1 MQTPLSVTIGVRY
14 SRARKSS
21 GLLSFV
27 STVAML
33 GVALGVT
40 VLIVALAVMN
50 GSIAFLRAEALKSL
64 PHIVVTGDS
73 VQSQLEPLRLA
84 FAASDGVESVLAV
97 TEFEALI
104 SQSGVN
110 DFAEVRGIDAQ
121 FSEAIAGNQGA
132 RAQELLDRLQAT
144 PDGAIID
151 SRLAARLGLSGTQE
165 LNLTA
170 IDSLLR
176 QSDVQSQGFIVLG
189 FADFGAY
196 GGGQTVLI
204 NRAAALSLSGN
215 RGQTKLQL
223 TLVDLF
229 ESENIASQIAELAPV
244 KGDSDLV
251 IETWQQAQSGLFD
264 ALAMEKFLT
273 GLMLMMIVMIGAV
286 NIVSTLV
293 MAVAEKTS
301 DIAILRTMGASSGA
315 IMRSFIMQ
323 GGVSGVLG
331 TFFGAGLG
339 VFIALF
345 LAPIGLALES
355 ALGALLGQPN
365 LLLVSHLQ
373 TKLLW
378 SEVLLVCGLALLISL
393 LATLY
398 PAFRASR
405 IAPAE
410 VLRYE

>member
-50 GSIAFLRAEALKSL
+50 GSIAFLRAEALKSQ

-251 IETWQQAQSGLFD
+251 IETWQRAQSGLFD

>member
-176 QSDVQSQGFIVLG
+176 QSDVQSQGFKVLG

-229 ESENIASQIAELAPV
+229 ESVNIASQIAELAPV

>member
-64 PHIVVTGDS
+64 PHIVVTGNS

-84 FAASDGVESVLAV
+84 FAASDGIESVLVV

-170 IDSLLR
+170 IDNLLR

-229 ESENIASQIAELAPV
+229 ESVNIASQIAELAPV
-244 KGDSDLV
+244 KGDSELV

>member
-1 MQTPLSVTIGVRY
+1 MQPPLSVYIGVRF

-33 GVALGVT
+33 GVALGVA

-64 PHIVVTGDS
+64 PHIVVSGRAIE
-73 VQSQLEPLRLA
+73 SQLGSLQMALGQ
-84 FAASDGVESVLAV
+84 SGGVESVLLV

-104 SQSGVN
+104 SQGGVT
-110 DFAEVRGIDAQ
+110 DFAEVRGIDARLA
-121 FSEAIAGNQGA
+121 ETLAGNESE
-132 RAQELLDRLQAT
+132 RAVELLGRLQAT
-144 PDGAIID
+144 PDGAILD
-151 SRLAARLGLSGTQE
+151 SRLAARLGLHGAQE

-170 IDSLLR
+170 IDGLLR
-176 QSDVQSQGFIVLG
+176 RSDVQSQGFKVLG

-215 RGQTKLQL
+215 RGQTKIQL
-223 TLVDLF
+223 TLDNLF
-229 ESENIASQIAELAPV
+229 ESARIAGQIAELELV
-244 KGDSDLV
+244 KADEELV

-301 DIAILRTMGASSGA
+301 DIAILRTMGTSSGA
-315 IMRSFIMQ
+315 IMRSFIIQ
-323 GGVSGVLG
+323 GAVSGVLG
-331 TFFGAGLG
+331 TLLGAALG
-339 VFIALF
+339 IFIALF
-345 LAPIGLALES
+345 LAPLGLALES
-355 ALGALLGQPN
+355 AMGAVLGQPN

-373 TKLLW
+373 TKLVW

-398 PAFRASR
+398 PAFRASK

>member
-176 QSDVQSQGFIVLG
+176 QSDVQSQGFKVLG

-204 NRAAALSLSGN
+204 NRAAALSLSGS

>member
-176 QSDVQSQGFIVLG
+176 QSDVQSQGFKVLG

>member
-84 FAASDGVESVLAV
+84 FAASDGIESVLVV

-229 ESENIASQIAELAPV
+229 ESVNIASQIAELAPV
-244 KGDSDLV
+244 KGDSELV

>member
-64 PHIVVTGDS
+64 PHIVVTGNS

-84 FAASDGVESVLAV
+84 FAASDGIESVLVV

-176 QSDVQSQGFIVLG
+176 QSDVQSQGFIVVG

-229 ESENIASQIAELAPV
+229 ESVNIASQIAELAPV
-244 KGDSDLV
+244 KGDSELV

>member
-1 MQTPLSVTIGVRY
+1 MQPPLSVTIGVRY

-73 VQSQLEPLRLA
+73 VQSQLEPLRHA

-121 FSEAIAGNQGA
+121 YSEAIAGNQGA

-176 QSDVQSQGFIVLG
+176 QSDVQSQGFKVLG

-204 NRAAALSLSGN
+204 NRAAALSLSGS

-229 ESENIASQIAELAPV
+229 ESVNIASQIAELAPV

-293 MAVAEKTS
+293 MAVTEKTS

-378 SEVLLVCGLALLISL
+378 SEVLLVCGLALVISL

>member
-121 FSEAIAGNQGA
+121 YSEAIAGNQGA

-176 QSDVQSQGFIVLG
+176 QSDVQSQGFKVLG

-204 NRAAALSLSGN
+204 NRAAALSLSGS

-229 ESENIASQIAELAPV
+229 ESVNIASQIAELAPV

-378 SEVLLVCGLALLISL
+378 SEVLLVCGLALIISL

>member
-121 FSEAIAGNQGA
+121 YSEAIAGNQGA

-176 QSDVQSQGFIVLG
+176 QSDVQSQGFKVLG

-204 NRAAALSLSGN
+204 NRTAALSLSGS

-229 ESENIASQIAELAPV
+229 ESVNIASQIAELAPV

-378 SEVLLVCGLALLISL
+378 SEVLLVCGLALVISL

>member
-64 PHIVVTGDS
+64 PHIVVSGDS

-121 FSEAIAGNQGA
+121 YSEAIAGNQGA

-176 QSDVQSQGFIVLG
+176 QSDVQSQGFKVLG

-204 NRAAALSLSGN
+204 NRAAALSLSGS

-229 ESENIASQIAELAPV
+229 DSVNIASQIAELAPV
-244 KGDSDLV
+244 KGDSELV

-378 SEVLLVCGLALLISL
+378 SEVLLVCGLALVISL

>member
-121 FSEAIAGNQGA
+121 YSEAIAGNQGA

-176 QSDVQSQGFIVLG
+176 ESDVQSQGFKVLG

-204 NRAAALSLSGN
+204 NRAAALSLSGS

-229 ESENIASQIAELAPV
+229 ESVNIASQIAELAPV

-355 ALGALLGQPN
+355 ALGVLLGQPN

>member
-64 PHIVVTGDS
+64 PHIVVSGDS

-121 FSEAIAGNQGA
+121 YSEAIAGNQGA

-176 QSDVQSQGFIVLG
+176 QSDVQSQGFKVLG

-229 ESENIASQIAELAPV
+229 ESVNIASQIAELAPV

>member
-64 PHIVVTGDS
+64 PHIVVIGDS

-204 NRAAALSLSGN
+204 NRAAALSLSGS

>member
-189 FADFGAY
+189 FVDFGAY

-229 ESENIASQIAELAPV
+229 ESVNIASQIAELAPV

>member
-64 PHIVVTGDS
+64 PHIVVTGNS

-84 FAASDGVESVLAV
+84 FAASDGIESVLVV

-121 FSEAIAGNQGA
+121 YSEAIAGNQGV

-229 ESENIASQIAELAPV
+229 ESVNIASQIAELAPV

>member
-84 FAASDGVESVLAV
+84 FAVSDGIESVLVV

-229 ESENIASQIAELAPV
+229 ESVNIASQIAELAPV
-244 KGDSDLV
+244 KGDSELV

>member
-1 MQTPLSVTIGVRY
+1 MQTPLSVTIGIRY

-50 GSIAFLRAEALKSL
+50 GSIAFLRAEALKSQ

-251 IETWQQAQSGLFD
+251 IETWQRAQSGLFD

>member
-121 FSEAIAGNQGA
+121 YSEAIAGNQGA

-165 LNLTA
+165 FNLTA

-176 QSDVQSQGFIVLG
+176 QSDVQSQGFKVLG

-204 NRAAALSLSGN
+204 NRAAALSLSGS

-229 ESENIASQIAELAPV
+229 ESVNIASQIAELAPV

-323 GGVSGVLG
+323 GGASGVLG

-378 SEVLLVCGLALLISL
+378 SEVLLVCGLALVISL

>member
-1 MQTPLSVTIGVRY
+1 MQPPLSVTIGVRY

-73 VQSQLEPLRLA
+73 VQSELEALRLA

-151 SRLAARLGLSGTQE
+151 SRLAARLGLSGSQE

-176 QSDVQSQGFIVLG
+176 QSDVQSQGFKVLG

-251 IETWQQAQSGLFD
+251 IETWQQTQSGLFD

-339 VFIALF
+339 VLIALF

>member
-121 FSEAIAGNQGA
+121 YSEAIAGNQGA

-176 QSDVQSQGFIVLG
+176 QSDVQSQGFKVLG

-204 NRAAALSLSGN
+204 NRAAALSLSGS

-229 ESENIASQIAELAPV
+229 ESVNIASQIAELAPV

-378 SEVLLVCGLALLISL
+378 SEVLLVCGLALIISL
-393 LATLY
+393 VATLY

>member
-121 FSEAIAGNQGA
+121 YSEAIAGNQGA

-229 ESENIASQIAELAPV
+229 ESVNIASQIAELAPV

-251 IETWQQAQSGLFD
+251 IETWQRAQSGLFD

>member
-1 MQTPLSVTIGVRY
+1 MQPPLSVYIGVRF

-33 GVALGVT
+33 GVALGVA

-64 PHIVVTGDS
+64 PHIVVSGRAIE
-73 VQSQLEPLRLA
+73 SQLGSLQMALGQ
-84 FAASDGVESVLAV
+84 SGGVESVLLV

-104 SQSGVN
+104 SQGGVT
-110 DFAEVRGIDAQ
+110 DFAEVRGIDARLA
-121 FSEAIAGNQGA
+121 ETLAGNESE
-132 RAQELLDRLQAT
+132 RAVELLGRLQAT
-144 PDGAIID
+144 PDGAILD
-151 SRLAARLGLSGTQE
+151 SRLAARLGLHGAQE

-170 IDSLLR
+170 IDGLLR
-176 QSDVQSQGFIVLG
+176 RSDVQSQGFKVLG

-215 RGQTKLQL
+215 RGQTKIQL
-223 TLVDLF
+223 TLDNLF
-229 ESENIASQIAELAPV
+229 ESARIAGQIAELELV
-244 KGDSDLV
+244 KADEELV

-301 DIAILRTMGASSGA
+301 DIAILRTMGTSSGA
-315 IMRSFIMQ
+315 IMRSFIIQ
-323 GGVSGVLG
+323 GAVSGVLG
-331 TFFGAGLG
+331 TLLGAALG
-339 VFIALF
+339 ILIALF
-345 LAPIGLALES
+345 LAPLGLALES
-355 ALGALLGQPN
+355 AMGAVLGQPN

-373 TKLLW
+373 TKLVW

-398 PAFRASR
+398 PAFRASK

>member
-84 FAASDGVESVLAV
+84 FAASDGIESVLVV

-176 QSDVQSQGFIVLG
+176 QSDVQSQGFIVVG

-229 ESENIASQIAELAPV
+229 ESVNIASQIAELAPV
-244 KGDSDLV
+244 KGDSELV

>member
-1 MQTPLSVTIGVRY
+1 MQPPLSVTIGVRY

-121 FSEAIAGNQGA
+121 YSEAIAGNQGA

-176 QSDVQSQGFIVLG
+176 QSDVQSQGFKVLG

-229 ESENIASQIAELAPV
+229 ESVNIASQIAELAPV

-331 TFFGAGLG
+331 TFLGAGLG

-378 SEVLLVCGLALLISL
+378 SEVLLVCGLALVISL

>member
-121 FSEAIAGNQGA
+121 YSEAIAGNQGA

-229 ESENIASQIAELAPV
+229 ESVNIASQIAELAPV
-244 KGDSDLV
+244 KGDSELV

-365 LLLVSHLQ
+365 LLLISHLQ

>member
-84 FAASDGVESVLAV
+84 FAASDGIESVLVV

-170 IDSLLR
+170 IDNLLR

-229 ESENIASQIAELAPV
+229 ESVNIASQIAELAPV
-244 KGDSDLV
+244 KGDSELV

>member
-104 SQSGVN
+104 SQGGVN

-121 FSEAIAGNQGA
+121 YSEAIAGNQGA

-176 QSDVQSQGFIVLG
+176 QSDVQSQGFKVLG

-204 NRAAALSLSGN
+204 NRATALSLSGN

-229 ESENIASQIAELAPV
+229 ESVNIASQIAELAPV

-331 TFFGAGLG
+331 TFLGAGLG

-378 SEVLLVCGLALLISL
+378 SEVLLVCGLALVISL

>member
-64 PHIVVTGDS
+64 PHIVVSGDS

-121 FSEAIAGNQGA
+121 YSEAIAGNQGA

-176 QSDVQSQGFIVLG
+176 QSDVQSQGFKVLG

-229 ESENIASQIAELAPV
+229 DSVNIASQIAELAPV

>member
-1 MQTPLSVTIGVRY
+1 MQPPLSVTIGVRY

-104 SQSGVN
+104 SQGGVN

-121 FSEAIAGNQGA
+121 YSEAIAGNQGA

-176 QSDVQSQGFIVLG
+176 QSDVQSQGFKVLG
-189 FADFGAY
+189 FAAFGAY

-204 NRAAALSLSGN
+204 NRAAALSLSGS

-229 ESENIASQIAELAPV
+229 ESVNIASQIAELAPV

-331 TFFGAGLG
+331 TFLGAGLG

-378 SEVLLVCGLALLISL
+378 SEVLLVCGLALVISL

>member
-1 MQTPLSVTIGVRY
+1 MEEEQRHLSAFDIPPRFASFLQDSWGITHLHPPQ
-14 SRARKSS
+14 AEAAP
-21 GLLSFV
+21 GLLKGRN
-27 STVAML
+27 TLVAIPTAS
-33 GVALGVT
+33 G
-40 VLIVALAVMN
+40 
-50 GSIAFLRAEALKSL
+50 KSL
-64 PHIVVTGDS
+64 
-73 VQSQLEPLRLA
+73 LA
-84 FAASDGVESVLAV
+84 YM
-97 TEFEALI
+97 
-104 SQSGVN
+104 
-110 DFAEVRGIDAQ
+110 
-121 FSEAIAGNQGA
+121 
-132 RAQELLDRLQAT
+132 
-144 PDGAIID
+144 AIIN
-151 SRLAARLGLSGTQE
+151 RLAASHDRAK
-165 LNLTA
+165 A
-170 IDSLLR
+170 IY
-176 QSDVQSQGFIVLG
+176 IVPL
-189 FADFGAY
+189 
-196 GGGQTVLI
+196 
-204 NRAAALSLSGN
+204 
-215 RGQTKLQL
+215 K
-223 TLVDLF
+223 
-229 ESENIASQIAELAPV
+229 
-244 KGDSDLV
+244 
-251 IETWQQAQSGLFD
+251 

>member
-64 PHIVVTGDS
+64 PHIVVTGNS

-84 FAASDGVESVLAV
+84 FAASDGIESVLVV

-170 IDSLLR
+170 IDNLLR

-229 ESENIASQIAELAPV
+229 ESVNIASQIAELAPV

>member
-1 MQTPLSVTIGVRY
+1 MQPPLSVTIGVRY

-121 FSEAIAGNQGA
+121 YSEAIAGNQGA

-339 VFIALF
+339 VLIALF

>member
-315 IMRSFIMQ
+315 IMRSFIIQ

>member
-84 FAASDGVESVLAV
+84 FAASDGIESVLVV

-229 ESENIASQIAELAPV
+229 ESVNIASQIAELAPV

>member
-1 MQTPLSVTIGVRY
+1 
-14 SRARKSS
+14 
-21 GLLSFV
+21 LLSRR
-27 STVAML
+27 
-33 GVALGVT
+33 VT
-40 VLIVALAVMN
+40 V
-50 GSIAFLRAEALKSL
+50 
-64 PHIVVTGDS
+64 
-73 VQSQLEPLRLA
+73 
-84 FAASDGVESVLAV
+84 
-97 TEFEALI
+97 

>member
-121 FSEAIAGNQGA
+121 YSEAIAGNQDA

-176 QSDVQSQGFIVLG
+176 QSDVQSQGFKVLG

-204 NRAAALSLSGN
+204 NRAAALSLSGS

-229 ESENIASQIAELAPV
+229 ESVNIASQIAELAPV

-378 SEVLLVCGLALLISL
+378 SEVLLVCGLALVISL